1 MCAHVDTHKNVKVVK
16 IKITDFEHSL
26 FQTPILIALHV
37 LIHFSYW
44 KTGVDI

>member
-1 MCAHVDTHKNVKVVK
+1 VVK
-16 IKITDFEHSL
+16 IKITDVERFL

-44 KTGVDI
+44 KTGVDIKITGQKPQDE